1 MGNNKQYIITATFY
15 RSTLC

>member
-1 MGNNKQYIITATFY
+1 MTKYFY

>member
-1 MGNNKQYIITATFY
+1 MISDKYRIRYSFY